1 LLLQFASGYKP
12 QRVDIGMRNRM
23 DRVTI
28 ALMLGDR
35 YGIGPEIVAKFLSEA
50 GTPNAAQIVV
60 VGDRRVFDF
69 GLECAG
75 TQVPYQIID
84 SLSALHNP
92 DTPRLLLDRPM
103 PEASVQPLGR
113 VSAESGREVLDTFR
127 YLVGCAR
134 SGDIDGIV
142 YAPLNKQSMR
152 LTGMTDG
159 DELGFLVDLMG
170 DSGVGELNLLNS
182 FWTSRVTSHIPLRA
196 VADRIT
202 EDAVLA
208 AIRLVHR
215 SLLESGNAQAK
226 IAVSGLNPHAGD
238 GGAFGDEEI
247 RIIGPA
253 IELAKQE
260 GIDVDG
266 PFSPDTVFLQ
276 AQAGR
281 YHAIVSMYHD
291 QGQVAMKLM
300 GFGHGVTLLAG
311 FPIPITTPAHGTAFD
326 IAGKGLAKA
335 DGLKA
340 AVSLCTSIAHA
351 RRRHKAGAQ
360 QLREIK
366 P

>member
-1 LLLQFASGYKP
+1 
-12 QRVDIGMRNRM
+12 MNRA
-23 DRVTI
+23 VV

-35 YGIGPEIVAKFLSEA
+35 YGIGPEIVAKFLSEVDSSDR
-50 GTPNAAQIVV
+50 AQIVV
-60 VGDRRVFDF
+60 VGDRRILDF

-75 TQVPYQIID
+75 RQFAYELVD
-84 SLSALHNP
+84 SFGAAKHKS
-92 DTPRLLLDRPM
+92 TPRLLLDRPV
-103 PEASVQPLGR
+103 PDLSVQPLGR

-127 YLVGCAR
+127 HLVGCAR
-134 SGDIDGIV
+134 DGEIDGIV

-159 DELGFLVDLMG
+159 DELGFLIKLMG
-170 DSGVGELNLLNS
+170 AGDVGELNLLND

-196 VADRIT
+196 VAGLIT
-202 EDAVLA
+202 EESVLA
-208 AIRLVHR
+208 AIRLVHWG
-215 SLLESGNAQAK
+215 LIESGNVRPK

-253 IELAKQE
+253 IEMARNQ
-260 GIDVDG
+260 GIDADG

-276 AQAGR
+276 AQAHG

-300 GFGHGVTLLAG
+300 GFGQGVTLLAG
-311 FPIPITTPAHGTAFD
+311 FPFPITTPAHGTAFD
-326 IAGKGLAKA
+326 IAGKGQARV
-335 DGLKA
+335 DGLRAAMNLCITIAQTRLGRKA
-340 AVSLCTSIAHA
+340 NQLS
-351 RRRHKAGAQ
+351 
-360 QLREIK
+360 LREAK